1 MDFQRDGDRVTVVLK
16 TSHLTAALIVL
27 AGAVCGVALFLGIR
41 VIGPA
46 LERGAA
52 AERAADSVAWRDA
65 PQFEVVTAGRPTSGA
80 PDAPVTIVEFTDYG
94 CPFCRRHA
102 TEVLPPLLQQYGAN
116 IRYVVRHFP
125 IPALTANATEAAV
138 AAECAH
144 QQARFWDYQ
153 ALLLGQTA
161 QAGAL
166 GLDEESFRQCLNA
179 QATRRIVER
188 DILAAWEHGVTGTPT
203 FFINGRRFQGA
214 RPLEEMQLYI
224 ELAMRR
230 NGR

>member
-1 MDFQRDGDRVTVVLK
+1 
-16 TSHLTAALIVL
+16 
-27 AGAVCGVALFLGIR
+27 
-41 VIGPA
+41 
-46 LERGAA
+46 
-52 AERAADSVAWRDA
+52 
-65 PQFEVVTAGRPTSGA
+65 
-80 PDAPVTIVEFTDYG
+80 
-94 CPFCRRHA
+94 
-102 TEVLPPLLQQYGAN
+102 
-116 IRYVVRHFP
+116 
-125 IPALTANATEAAV
+125 V

-144 QQARFWDYQ
+144 QQARFWDYKE
-153 ALLLGQTA
+153 LLLGQTDALSRDVLLA

-166 GLDEESFRQCLNA
+166 GLDEGSFRQCLNA

-224 ELAMRR
+224 DLAMRR